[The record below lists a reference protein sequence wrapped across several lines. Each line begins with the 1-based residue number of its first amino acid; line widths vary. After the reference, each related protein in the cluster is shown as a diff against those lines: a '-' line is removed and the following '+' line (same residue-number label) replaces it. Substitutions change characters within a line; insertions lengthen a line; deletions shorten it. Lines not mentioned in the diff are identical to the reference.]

1 MLGSVD
7 NLLARLPALPGDD
20 FLAAI
25 IFALGFVDLTY
36 HVQEACIR
44 GNPPLREGRV
54 RWQTVEGTGL
64 APEDAAHLRSSLPP
78 SLPVPSVVI
87 TVVMG

>member
-7 NLLARLPALPGDD
+7 NLLGRLPALPGDD

-25 IFALGFVDLTY
+25 IFALGVVDLTY

-44 GNPPLREGRV
+44 GNPPSEKD
-54 RWQTVEGTGL
+54 E
-64 APEDAAHLRSSLPP
+64 
-78 SLPVPSVVI
+78 
-87 TVVMG
+87 

>member
-36 HVQEACIR
+36 DVQEACIR
-44 GNPPLREGRV
+44 GNPPSEKD
-54 RWQTVEGTGL
+54 E
-64 APEDAAHLRSSLPP
+64 
-78 SLPVPSVVI
+78 
-87 TVVMG
+87 